1 MREVQNQR
9 EVTVSVTET
18 GNTTCT
24 VPDKAGAC
32 WTTLEKS
39 KGCDG

>member
-18 GNTTCT
+18 GNTT

-32 WTTLEKS
+32 WTTLENS